1 MTSPRRHGW
10 LDRLERLGNH
20 IPHPTLL
27 FLWLCLLLLPLS
39 ALLSWLDAVALHP
52 TSGEFVVVNSL
63 LSVEGIRQM
72 FTGAAS
78 NFTGFAPVGPVIVAL
93 LGVGI
98 AERSGLLGAAL
109 GALVRRAPGMLL
121 VPVIALAG
129 VLSSVAVDAGYV
141 VLIPLAGLM
150 FQLAGRHPLAGIA
163 AGFAAVAGGFSANL
177 LIGPVDVIL
186 AGVTTEAARMVNP
199 TALITP
205 SANYWFLLASSL
217 LVVSVVTGVTVRW
230 VEPWL
235 NRRNDVI
242 ETLPGDG
249 DQGDRRALQ
258 HAGLALLAVVLVLT
272 CLAWPEGGPLRSAD
286 GALLTGPLVS
296 QSAVVIAVI
305 AAACG
310 ITYGRSSGSLPHARA
325 VIESMEETLRTLAS
339 YLVLMFFAAQFVAWF
354 AWSGMGLVLA
364 IRGAD
369 LLASMALPGPI
380 LLVLVVLL
388 MASLNLVIGSAG
400 AKWTLVAPVLVP
412 MLMVLGISPEMTQAA
427 YRVGDSGTNII
438 TPLMPYFVLV
448 LAFARR
454 HVAATG
460 VGTLITLMLPYSLA
474 LLGGWLVLL
483 GLWVAFDWPLGF

>member
-1 MTSPRRHGW
+1 MTPPRPHGW
-10 LDRLERLGNH
+10 FDRLERLGNH
-20 IPHPTLL
+20 LPHPTLL

-39 ALLSWLDAVALHP
+39 ALLSWLNAVAVHP
-52 TSGEFVVVNSL
+52 TSGEFVPVNNL
-63 LSVEGIRQM
+63 LSADGVRQM

-109 GALVRRAPGMLL
+109 GTLVRRAPAMLL

-129 VLSSVAVDAGYV
+129 VLSSLAVDAGYV

-177 LIGPVDVIL
+177 MIGPIDVVL
-186 AGVTTEAARMVNP
+186 AGISTEAARMVNP
-199 TALITP
+199 GALVLP
-205 SANYWFLLASSL
+205 SANYWFMLASSV
-217 LVVSVVTGVTVRW
+217 LVVGVVTGVTVRW

-235 NRRNDVI
+235 NRRGDVI
-242 ETLPGDG
+242 EPLTADP
-249 DQGDRRALQ
+249 DQGDARALR
-258 HAGLALLAVVLVLT
+258 HAGLALLGVCLALFL
-272 CLAWPEGGPLRSAD
+272 LAWPEGGPLRSPD
-286 GALLTGPLVS
+286 GALLTGPLIS
-296 QSAVVIAVI
+296 QSAVVIALI
-305 AAACG
+305 AAVCG
-310 ITYGRSSGSLPHARA
+310 ITYGRSSGSLPSARH

-339 YLVLMFFAAQFVAWF
+339 YLVLMFFAAQFIAWF
-354 AWSGMGLVLA
+354 AWSGIGLVMA

-369 LLASMALPGPI
+369 LLGGLALPTPV

-388 MASLNLVIGSAG
+388 MASLNLVIGSAT

-412 MLMVLGISPEMTQAA
+412 MLMVLGISPEMTQVA
-427 YRVGDSGTNII
+427 YRLGDSGTNII

-474 LLGGWLVLL
+474 LLGSWLVLL
-483 GLWVAFDWPLGF
+483 SLWVAFDWPLGF